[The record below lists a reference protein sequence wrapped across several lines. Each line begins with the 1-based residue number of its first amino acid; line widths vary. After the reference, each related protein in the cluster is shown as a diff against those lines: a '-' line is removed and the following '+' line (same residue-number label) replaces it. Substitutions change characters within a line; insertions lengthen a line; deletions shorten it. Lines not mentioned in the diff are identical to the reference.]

1 MFAGGVLN
9 LSFIDKV
16 EEAFNPDLAFGKL
29 QQRYQAGERDKK
41 LVASYLKEFGLL
53 PTALFY

>member
-29 QQRYQAGERDKK
+29 QQRYQAG
-41 LVASYLKEFGLL
+41 G
-53 PTALFY
+53 